1 LIEMASEQAMTN
13 YILWQVFGVLQRNG
27 AVDAAQLAATATAN
41 FRAAPAIPT
50 PQMASQ

>member
-1 LIEMASEQAMTN
+1 MTN
-13 YILWQVFGVLQRNG
+13 YILWQIFVVLQKTG

-41 FRAAPAIPT
+41 LRAAPAIST